1 MEQLTMDH
9 NEALQSQACEKYLL
23 GELSSAERDAF
34 EDHYFSCAECAAQLR
49 SAAEFLSASR
59 EILAGGSERASEAT
73 LKPDYVRPPRGW
85 FPWLNP
91 LVAGPAFAA
100 LLLFIAYQNFVT
112 IPRYKQSASP
122 RVLPMHSLI
131 TANTLGDD
139 QLTFTVLP
147 DQLFGVYVDAPYDPA
162 YSTYLLTLLSPSGTT
177 TPLRSLNAA
186 EAQKTQIIAINPGR
200 QAGKYAIVVSGL
212 ASPSA
217 DPSSARE
224 LARLQFSVAL
234 AN

>member
-1 MEQLTMDH
+1 MDH

-23 GELSSAERDAF
+23 GELSPAERDAF

-49 SAAEFLSASR
+49 CAAEFLSASR

-131 TANTLGDD
+131 TGNTRGEGLVFSATPNEPMG
-139 QLTFTVLP
+139 L
-147 DQLFGVYVDAPYDPA
+147 YVDVPA
-162 YSTYLLTLLSPSGTT
+162 DAAFTSYLLRLEDPSGNASL
-177 TPLRSLNAA
+177 LRSVSTE
-186 EAQKTQIIAINPGR
+186 EAQKTQVLIVNPGSR
-200 QAGKYAIVVSGL
+200 AGRYTIVVSGV
-212 ASPSA
+212 PSGSTNPA
-217 DPSSARE
+217 AAQEIS
-224 LARLQFSVAL
+224 RLQFVVEL
-234 AN
+234 TK

>member
-1 MEQLTMDH
+1 MDH

-59 EILAGGSERASEAT
+59 EILAAAPERASEAT

-131 TANTLGDD
+131 TGNTRGEGLVFSATPNEPMG
-139 QLTFTVLP
+139 L
-147 DQLFGVYVDAPYDPA
+147 YVDVPA
-162 YSTYLLTLLSPSGTT
+162 DAAFTSYLLRLEDPSGNASL
-177 TPLRSLNAA
+177 LRSVSTE
-186 EAQKTQIIAINPGR
+186 EAQKTQVLIVNPGSR
-200 QAGKYAIVVSGL
+200 AGRYTIVVSGV
-212 ASPSA
+212 PSGSTHPA
-217 DPSSARE
+217 AAQE
-224 LARLQFSVAL
+224 IARLQFVVEL
-234 AN
+234 TK